1 MRNFQFLCGQ
11 LFFFLSF
18 LAWAARSVASYLAAV
33 GEYLVEKYLVTQLSH
48 THALALLGQH
58 KHTRTLSVVAC
69 LWLCGFFLVGDFFVL
84 FSKINCQFLEAL
96 DALCA
101 SLFVFV
107 FGLAEC

>member
-11 LFFFLSF
+11 HFFLSFFRSF

-58 KHTRTLSVVAC
+58 KHTHTHTHFQLLLSLA
-69 LWLCGFFLVGDFFVL
+69 LRFF
-84 FSKINCQFLEAL
+84 S
-96 DALCA
+96 
-101 SLFVFV
+101 
-107 FGLAEC
+107 